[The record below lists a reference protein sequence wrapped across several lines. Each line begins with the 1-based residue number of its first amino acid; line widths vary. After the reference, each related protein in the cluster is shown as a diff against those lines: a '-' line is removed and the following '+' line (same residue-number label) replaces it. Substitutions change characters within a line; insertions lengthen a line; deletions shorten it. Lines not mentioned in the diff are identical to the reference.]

1 MWLVEQRLG
10 LASLEDGTAVRFA
23 VAGRGP
29 VAIYVPGWVSHLE
42 LGWALPAEREFYE
55 GLADGRTLVRY
66 DRPGCGLSG
75 TTDRTDVV
83 ELELEV
89 LHAVA
94 TAVGAD
100 RFDLIGASFGAP
112 LAVRWAAR
120 HPESVSHLVL
130 YGGWVDGDGVAAPAV
145 REHVLGLV
153 DQHWGFASD
162 VLTEIFAPDADAGF
176 RAVFS
181 RYQRESTSAA
191 WAHQLLAA
199 CYDIDVAD
207 DLGRITAPTSVI
219 HRKDDRAVPIAEG
232 ERLAAGIDGA
242 TLTVLAG
249 RTHIPFAGDT
259 HSVLNAM
266 RRGLGLPS
274 LDRGT
279 PAHADPAPDTGG
291 GAGRAGLVESA
302 DRRRA
307 GHHRALRRVPRR
319 TDPGPARTSDPVPR
333 SQPGTSRRT
342 RSPDRRSAVFPLLTT
357 SRRDRHARCMT
368 HSYHATRHSDDHA
381 HPCASRSS
389 TTHPA
394 RGRFNSAFFWVMGG
408 YINWHMHTRKAT
420 AFADL
425 PPTVVELGLG
435 SRARTCATCRP
446 TRA

>member
-10 LASLEDGTAVRFA
+10 LASLEDGTAIQFA

-42 LGWALPAEREFYE
+42 LGWAVPAERLFYE

-75 TTDRTDVV
+75 TTSRTDVV

-89 LHAVA
+89 LHAVV
-94 TAVGAD
+94 TALGVD
-100 RFDLIGASFGAP
+100 RFALVGASFGAP

-120 HPESVSHLVL
+120 HPTSVTRLIL
-130 YGGWVDGDGVAAPAV
+130 YGGWVDGHVVAAPAV

-176 RAVFS
+176 RALFS

-207 DLGRITAPTSVI
+207 DLGRISAVTSVI
-219 HRKDDRAVPIAEG
+219 HRQDDRAVPLVEG
-232 ERLAAGIDGA
+232 ERLAAGIRGA

-259 HSVLNAM
+259 QSVLNAM
-266 RRGLGLPS
+266 RLGLGLPP
-274 LDRGT
+274 LDRWTQPTLT
-279 PAHADPAPDTGG
+279 PRQTQV
-291 GAGRAGLVESA
+291 AGLVAQGLSNRQIAEDLVISE
-302 DRRRA
+302 
-307 GHHRALRRVPRR
+307 
-319 TDPGPARTSDPVPR
+319 
-333 SQPGTSRRT
+333 
-342 RSPDRRSAVFPLLTT
+342 RSAESHVE
-357 SRRDRHARCMT
+357 RIRAR
-368 HSYHATRHSDDHA
+368 
-381 HPCASRSS
+381 
-389 TTHPA
+389 
-394 RGRFNSAFFWVMGG
+394 
-408 YINWHMHTRKAT
+408 
-420 AFADL
+420 
-425 PPTVVELGLG
+425 LGFR
-435 SRARTCATCRP
+435 SRAQLAAWYVASHP
-446 TRA
+446 FD